1 MSSSL
6 GGMYE
11 LKFIFLKK
19 NGSFGFRGKMS
30 TRMWVKTAVVQVQ
43 GFAGRNIIM
52 YLHTFIGF
60 FNVISL
66 EMEPYD
72 GGTFILMKLTI

>member
-1 MSSSL
+1 
-6 GGMYE
+6 
-11 LKFIFLKK
+11 
-19 NGSFGFRGKMS
+19 
-30 TRMWVKTAVVQVQ
+30 MWVKTAVVQVQ

-66 EMEPYD
+66 EIEPYD
-72 GGTFILMKLTI
+72 GGTFILMKLNNLGAKNCEKKYKIIHHF

>member
-1 MSSSL
+1 
-6 GGMYE
+6 
-11 LKFIFLKK
+11 
-19 NGSFGFRGKMS
+19 
-30 TRMWVKTAVVQVQ
+30 MWVKTAVVQVQ
-43 GFAGRNIIM
+43 GFARRNIIM

-72 GGTFILMKLTI
+72 GGTFILIKLTI